1 MQISSFKSAFSK
13 IMATS
18 KSNGN
23 SIVVLGSILIVM
35 TWIVAHIKL
44 QSDNE
49 AKLADACSDLTN
61 LSLLFEQDVLRTTTD
76 LDRTLKYLR
85 RMQERSAAK
94 VDWPALV
101 TEEFAA
107 NSRTAQIAVIDAD
120 GMMITSSADLRPKM
134 PINLSDREHYLFH
147 RDHAED
153 VLHVSKPLIGR
164 ASGKWSVQFTRRFA
178 KPDGTFGGV
187 IVISL
192 DPSRFMTSYGK
203 LQALHAPGFAVVR
216 SDSVILAGAGFYAAS
231 MGTSRAVEN
240 NVVSVASKSQELQL
254 NREYKDGSWRLHAE
268 RTVSG
273 TDLSVLISSAY
284 PIPVDWNFWH
294 SYYAYAALLSIAA
307 VIVVARSTRRQRQY
321 VHHITTL
328 AHIDTLTGLPNRLS
342 FQNMIADS
350 MRSEAGRTG
359 FSLHLIDLDKFK
371 AVNDT
376 FGHPVGDELLRQVA
390 ARMTH
395 SVRTTDHVFRH
406 GGDEFALI
414 QTDCTEPKQ
423 ADTVARRLC
432 SSIAEPFV
440 ISGHPLHIGASIG
453 IAFADAGITDPSA
466 LLKAADIALY
476 LAKEEG
482 RGTHRF
488 HNDELALRLET
499 KQRLEVD
506 LRVAIEKCALDVHY
520 QPKVL
525 LADPSKI
532 VGYEALLRWHHPERG
547 MISPAEFIPL
557 AEETG
562 LIVPLGEWML
572 QEVCA
577 EFKKRPDRECV
588 AVNCSA
594 VQFRTSNVSA
604 MVTRCIVQHGLDPA
618 RLEIEITESML
629 MRDDATI
636 MAQLFDLRTLGVR
649 ISLDDF
655 GTGFSSLSYL
665 QTYPIDCIKI
675 DRSFVAKIGV
685 EPRAA
690 PIVRAIIVLGAEL
703 NMTTIAE
710 GVETVEQA
718 ACLAA
723 LGCEMAQGY
732 LYGKP
737 MAAREL
743 WPDRKALSCAA

>member
-1 MQISSFKSAFSK
+1 M
-13 IMATS
+13 
-18 KSNGN
+18 
-23 SIVVLGSILIVM
+23 
-35 TWIVAHIKL
+35 
-44 QSDNE
+44 
-49 AKLADACSDLTN
+49 
-61 LSLLFEQDVLRTTTD
+61 
-76 LDRTLKYLR
+76 
-85 RMQERSAAK
+85 
-94 VDWPALV
+94 
-101 TEEFAA
+101 
-107 NSRTAQIAVIDAD
+107 
-120 GMMITSSADLRPKM
+120 
-134 PINLSDREHYLFH
+134 
-147 RDHAED
+147 
-153 VLHVSKPLIGR
+153 
-164 ASGKWSVQFTRRFA
+164 
-178 KPDGTFGGV
+178 
-187 IVISL
+187 
-192 DPSRFMTSYGK
+192 
-203 LQALHAPGFAVVR
+203 
-216 SDSVILAGAGFYAAS
+216 
-231 MGTSRAVEN
+231 
-240 NVVSVASKSQELQL
+240 
-254 NREYKDGSWRLHAE
+254 
-268 RTVSG
+268 
-273 TDLSVLISSAY
+273 
-284 PIPVDWNFWH
+284 
-294 SYYAYAALLSIAA
+294 
-307 VIVVARSTRRQRQY
+307 
-321 VHHITTL
+321 
-328 AHIDTLTGLPNRLS
+328 
-342 FQNMIADS
+342 
-350 MRSEAGRTG
+350 
-359 FSLHLIDLDKFK
+359 
-371 AVNDT
+371 
-376 FGHPVGDELLRQVA
+376 
-390 ARMTH
+390 
-395 SVRTTDHVFRH
+395 
-406 GGDEFALI
+406 
-414 QTDCTEPKQ
+414 
-423 ADTVARRLC
+423 
-432 SSIAEPFV
+432 
-440 ISGHPLHIGASIG
+440 ISGHSLHIGASIG

-690 PIVRAIIVLGAEL
+690 PIIRAIIVLGAEL